1 MSAKTVLSL
10 IVWVVALS
18 ALADFSFSASAPLPK
33 STEEMLKKLKLE
45 SAILANIDKELEVP
59 KAWLD
64 GARKEGKLRIYSTF
78 DPGQVEVLSR
88 PFKERYPYINIEYL
102 RCQLHR
108 PDEFYRRS
116 SETEPM

>member
-1 MSAKTVLSL
+1 
-10 IVWVVALS
+10 
-18 ALADFSFSASAPLPK
+18 
-33 STEEMLKKLKLE
+33 MLKKLKLE